1 MNLVLEGGGRLTA
14 DRKESFQ
21 AGWRVG
27 YNQGYGEGFE
37 AGCEAGFKEGKIF
50 GYHEGYAEGLCLEQD
65 FAATVRRLKELLL
78 QDQNRLADF
87 PPEVPKLLA
96 KLYDVVLKPDCNR

>member
-1 MNLVLEGGGRLTA
+1 MTA
-14 DRKESFQ
+14 NRKEGFQ
-21 AGWRVG
+21 TGWRVG

-65 FAATVRRLKELLL
+65 FTATVERLKELLL
-78 QDQNRLADF
+78 NDQDRLAVL

-96 KLYDVVLKPDCNR
+96 KLSQVASKPDGNR